1 MVFFLPPLA
10 AAAAAPQTLQPEPNP
25 TALPGAFLAECMPGA
40 TPPPLSNASQ
50 PFAPSGV
57 LVHLHYFEPP
67 EMEACERANKRTNLA
82 FFLAHAVEP
91 STPAD
96 GLFFHITANVLPPI
110 GEFYASIGLPT
121 PSRATLVPE
130 RANVRAE
137 LTAPSPASSLPPSA
151 SAAPTARACTTTS
164 PGVAAPTRCRSS
176 RHRRHKHTGTTS
188 ATSASTPSSSLAAS
202 SGGGG

>member
-1 MVFFLPPLA
+1 
-10 AAAAAPQTLQPEPNP
+10 
-25 TALPGAFLAECMPGA
+25 
-40 TPPPLSNASQ
+40 
-50 PFAPSGV
+50 
-57 LVHLHYFEPP
+57 
-67 EMEACERANKRTNLA
+67 MEACEQVNKRTNLA

-137 LTAPSPASSLPPSA
+137 LTTRAATTDLCYRADVIRQQEARRNVSYALFLNDGARAPSRRRPPTPPRSAARPRGSAATPPPSA
-151 SAAPTARACTTTS
+151 
-164 PGVAAPTRCRSS
+164 
-176 RHRRHKHTGTTS
+176 RRR
-188 ATSASTPSSSLAAS
+188 
-202 SGGGG
+202 